1 MNAMPSIAA
10 PVAALSDRA
19 LIHVSGQDA
28 ESFLQNLITTDL
40 GKLEAG
46 KVLPG
51 ALLTPQGKILFDF
64 LVSRDGEAGIRLE
77 TGVEQADGLLK
88 RLTMYRLRA
97 PITLALTAPAT
108 VTLTRETAGASKG
121 FRDMRFAKTG
131 ETVFRH
137 YEDIPAAE
145 GSAEDF
151 ERLRIES
158 GIAVSG
164 ADYALQDAF
173 PHDVLMD
180 FNGGLSFKK
189 GCYVGQEVVSR
200 MQHRG
205 TARRRVV
212 IVRAEAALPETGTP
226 ITINGRPVGTLGS
239 VLGNS
244 GLAIV
249 RIDKA
254 GEAMAKNEPILAGDI
269 AVTLSLPV
277 WSGLSFPT
285 VSEEASA

>member
-1 MNAMPSIAA
+1 MPSLA
-10 PVAALSDRA
+10 PPALLVPDRA
-19 LIHVSGQDA
+19 VIRVSGADA

-46 KVLPG
+46 EVLPG

-64 LVSRDGEAGIRLE
+64 LVSRDGDGGLRLE
-77 TGVEQADGLLK
+77 TGTEQADGLLK

-97 PITLALTAPAT
+97 PITLTLASPAP
-108 VTLTRETAGASKG
+108 VTLTFGVTDTDTG
-121 FRDMRFAKTG
+121 FRDMRFAKAG
-131 ETVFRH
+131 GTVIRH
-137 YEDIPAAE
+137 YEQETGAGADPE
-145 GSAEDF
+145 TL

-212 IVRAEAALPETGTP
+212 IVRAETALPETGTP
-226 ITINGRPVGTLGS
+226 ITIGGRPIGTLGS
-239 VLGNS
+239 VLGTS

-254 GEAMAKNEPILAGDI
+254 GEAMAKGETILAGDI
-269 AVTLSLPV
+269 AVTLSLPA